1 MVKLFE
7 ILLGGPRIAL
17 ALAIAALVVALLA
30 TSGCERG
37 VEPTFAGEW
46 RWDHTPIVV
55 GANDDFEWPDE
66 LHAAVSTWNRA
77 AGCDVFAVGDEL
89 DVLVMI
95 GGEPPGGNTR
105 ARGWTE
111 VHAIGERITRA
122 QVYVYEVAE
131 SGMAYRVLAHEL
143 GRTLALDGNWWPE
156 PERSVMHN
164 GIAEREQLP
173 VLVTHADA
181 SAVRERYCGL

>member
-1 MVKLFE
+1 MVTLFE
-7 ILLGGPRIAL
+7 VLVGV
-17 ALAIAALVVALLA
+17 AIAVLVVALLA

-46 RWDHTPIVV
+46 RWGHTPVVV

-66 LHAAVSTWNRA
+66 LAAAVSSWNHA
-77 AGCDVFAVGDEL
+77 AGCRVFEVGDEL

-95 GGEPPGGNTR
+95 GGEPPDGNPHV
-105 ARGWTE
+105 RGWTE

-131 SGMAYRVLAHEL
+131 SGMAYRTLAHEL
-143 GRTLALDGNWWPE
+143 GRTLALDGTWWPE

-164 GIAEREQLP
+164 GIAERDELP
-173 VLVTHADA
+173 ILVTHADGA
-181 SAVRERYCGL
+181 AVRERYCGL